1 MTQRI
6 IARKHGSVHFLIDCQ
21 YFGFDQQDFDD
32 LMTYGREA
40 IVALKA
46 DGINLKADFGEDCL
60 TAMLTTKSLE
70 IMQGQLNCH
79 LVHIVYRIL
88 DVEIE
93 GNFQFNNSDI
103 ELSED

>member
-6 IARKHGSVHFLIDCQ
+6 IARKHGSVCFSIACQ
-21 YFGFDQQDFDD
+21 DFSFDQQDFDD

-46 DGINLKADFGEDCL
+46 DGVNLKADFGEDCL
-60 TAMLTTKSLE
+60 AAMITKKSIE
-70 IMQGQLNCH
+70 IMDGELNSYLIH
-79 LVHIVYRIL
+79 SVYRIL
-88 DVEIE
+88 DTEIE
-93 GNFQFNNSDI
+93 GNFQFNESDI